1 MVGMGANVDICC
13 FSWRKLVHR
22 DLDTCGVPSPA
33 GAYVEMALLFRHVVP
48 TCRSRRQVLQTCRTE
63 TPIPTAA
70 RFDPA
75 KAHNH
80 LPLLPPRADLESR
93 PVLKAC
99 IEARAAVAE
108 LKQAGRLLPNQDVL
122 INTIPLLEARASS
135 EIENI
140 VTTTDQLFRYAQP
153 DREALAD
160 PATKEALRYRTA
172 LRHGVELLRK
182 KPLAT
187 ATAVEVCRTLLGVR
201 LDVRRVPGTAL
212 VNEGTGTVVY
222 TPPAGEALLRR
233 LLANWERFLH
243 DAEGVDPLIRMAVGH
258 YQFEAIHPFTD
269 GNGRTGRILNLL
281 FLVEQE
287 LLELPVLYLSRAIIG
302 KKADYYHLLL
312 AVTTRAAWDDWI
324 LFMVR
329 AVAETARWT
338 TDRIHA
344 IRRLMQEAAE
354 YVKAE
359 AYGAYSRELVD
370 LIFVQPYCRI
380 RNVVEAGIAERQTAA
395 VYLKQLV
402 GAGVLQ
408 EVKVGREKLFIN
420 PRLMRLLTVEQPRG
434 VSFRT
439 RKQAA
444 AP

>member
-1 MVGMGANVDICC
+1 M
-13 FSWRKLVHR
+13 
-22 DLDTCGVPSPA
+22 
-33 GAYVEMALLFRHVVP
+33 
-48 TCRSRRQVLQTCRTE
+48 
-63 TPIPTAA
+63 
-70 RFDPA
+70 
-75 KAHNH
+75 
-80 LPLLPPRADLESR
+80 
-93 PVLKAC
+93 LKAC

-108 LKQAGRLLPNQDVL
+108 LKQAGRLLPKQDVL
-122 INTIPLLEARASS
+122 INTIPLLEAQASS

-172 LRHGVELLRK
+172 LRRGVEMLQKR
-182 KPLAT
+182 PLT
-187 ATAVEVCRTLLGVR
+187 TGTAVEACRTLLGVS
-201 LDVRRVPGTAL
+201 LDIRRVPGTAL
-212 VNEGTGTVVY
+212 VNQGTGKVVY
-222 TPPAGEALLRR
+222 TPPDGESKLRS

-243 DAEGVDPLIRMAVGH
+243 EEEGIDPLIRMAVAH

-281 FLVEQE
+281 FLVEQD

-302 KKADYYHLLL
+302 NKAEYYRLLL
-312 AVTTRAAWDDWI
+312 AVTTRDAWDDWI
-324 LFMVR
+324 LFMLR

-338 TDRIHA
+338 TEHIHA
-344 IRRLMQEAAE
+344 IRRLMLEAAE

-359 AYGAYSRELVD
+359 ASAVYSRELVD

-395 VYLKQLV
+395 VYLKHLV

-408 EVKVGREKLFIN
+408 ELKVGREKLFIN
-420 PRLMRLLTVEQPRG
+420 PRLMQLLTTEKPG
-434 VSFRT
+434 DLPFRMRAKAT
-439 RKQAA
+439 ARASATSAKTAKR
-444 AP
+444 